1 MIQNVFSFFLKRS
14 KQRAFNFLFILRS
27 GDKMRRLPP
36 FHPYVFAATSALFV
50 YLYVWIEEAPSLT
63 IAGVVGFVLMLLFLL
78 SLFIRRFI
86 PDLFWGHLILTII
99 SLTLFSVPRF
109 FYVALIALLALS
121 LLTFIAFKITNK
133 SLQRAHILFLLNAAS
148 LAMLG
153 ALLWT
158 LVQPLLVIP
167 WTDYFEHL
175 ETARQPA
182 QPEASVPPD
191 ELPDIYLIVLDG
203 YGRSDILEKYYGFSN
218 GPFLD
223 ELRAKGFVIPERSQ
237 SNYARTAFSLVALLN
252 MDYVQNLLPDLGA
265 ISFWWLMKPLIEN
278 GKVHTTLRV
287 AGYKTVAIATSWSLS
302 NNSSAD
308 IYYHPKPLHFVGYP
322 GTYIRLTP
330 MKAFTPL
337 FDPFAFI
344 PNRRSHAE
352 LTNYTFDTLAQIS
365 QTPSRSPRFVFAH
378 IVAPHPP
385 FVFDAAGNLRD
396 PDKPF
401 TFFDGNDFPG
411 DSTAYR
417 QGYVEQLLY
426 INTRLMET
434 IDAILARSSRPVVLI
449 LTGDHG
455 PGMWTNFL
463 SADHTCLKERFSAF
477 TALYLPGVDPSS
489 VPDDISSVNIFRL
502 VLNTYLGTQFSLLE
516 NRNYFNFYTLYSF
529 EDVTD
534 RVSLSCNGT
543 NGQLPR

>member
-1 MIQNVFSFFLKRS
+1 MKRF
-14 KQRAFNFLFILRS
+14 AY
-27 GDKMRRLPP
+27 
-36 FHPYVFAATSALFV
+36 FHPYVFAATSTLFV

-63 IAGVVGFVLMLLFLL
+63 ILGVIGFVLLLLFLL

-86 PDLFWGHLILTII
+86 PDLFWSQLVLTII
-99 SLTLFSVPRF
+99 SLTFFSVPRF
-109 FYVALIALLALS
+109 FYVALIALLAVFF
-121 LLTFIAFKITNK
+121 LTFIAFKITK
-133 SLQRAHILFLLNAAS
+133 RKLQQTHVIFLLNATS

-175 ETARQPA
+175 ATAQQPA
-182 QPEASVPPD
+182 PLEAGRLPS
-191 ELPDIYLIVLDG
+191 ELPDIYFIVLDG

-223 ELRAKGFVIPERSQ
+223 ELRAKGFVIPKRSQ

-278 GKVHTTLRV
+278 GKVHTTLRA

-308 IYYHPKPLHFVGYP
+308 VYYRPKPLHFVGYP

-337 FDPFAFI
+337 LGHFAFI

-385 FVFDAAGNLRD
+385 FVFDAAGNLRNSD
-396 PDKPF
+396 RPF

-417 QGYVEQLLY
+417 QGYTGQLLY

-434 IDAILARSSRPVVLI
+434 MDAILARSSRPVVLI

-463 SADHTCLKERFSAF
+463 SADHTCLEERFSAF

-489 VPDDISSVNIFRL
+489 VPDDLSSVNIFRF
-502 VLNTYLGTQFSLLE
+502 VLNAYLGTQFSLLE

-529 EDVTD
+529 EDVTG
-534 RVSLSCNGT
+534 RVPLSCNGT
-543 NGQLPR
+543 NEQLPR